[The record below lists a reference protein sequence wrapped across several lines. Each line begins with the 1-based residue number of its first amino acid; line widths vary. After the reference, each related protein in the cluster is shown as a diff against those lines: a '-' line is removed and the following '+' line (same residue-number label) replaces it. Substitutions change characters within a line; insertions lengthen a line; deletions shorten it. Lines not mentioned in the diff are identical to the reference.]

1 MILRILSFDCSQLKI
16 ICILKSHILSHTQ
29 NPVMNNPSYSMKNLL
44 VFFFF
49 LSFFVTIQFQK
60 KKWVVQVIGSSFS
73 VPAVKW

>member
-49 LSFFVTIQFQK
+49 SFFLCNNSVSK

>member
-1 MILRILSFDCSQLKI
+1 VILRILSFDCSQLKI

-60 KKWVVQVIGSSFS
+60 KMGCSSHRKFL
-73 VPAVKW
+73 